1 MLHGIVSGCQ
11 LPSNDHLQQ
20 FFKSEWE
27 RERERAHADVCA
39 ISDNLQSTVYDVW
52 H

>member
-1 MLHGIVSGCQ
+1 MIIYNNVLKVSGR
-11 LPSNDHLQQ
+11 
-20 FFKSEWE
+20 E